1 MDQAARTT
9 ALPAETATAAPSGAQ
24 LRARLA
30 ALADWYATL
39 SPASLLHIDEFYTA
53 DARFRDPFNQ
63 VHGRDGIADI
73 FRHMFAV
80 LEEPVFSVR
89 EQLLD
94 GQQAFITWDFS
105 FRRAGKHYQ
114 LHGGSHLRF
123 AADGKVCLHRDYW
136 DSAEELLHK
145 LPLIGAPLRLL
156 RRLLSVH
163 DQGWPV

>member
-1 MDQAARTT
+1 MDQAARTA
-9 ALPAETATAAPSGAQ
+9 ALPAETATAAPSGTQ
-24 LRARLA
+24 LRTRLA

-39 SPASLLHIDEFYTA
+39 TPASLLHIDDFYSD
-53 DARFRDPFNQ
+53 DAGFRDPFNR

-73 FRHMFAV
+73 FRHMFDV
-80 LEEPVFSVR
+80 LEQPAFSVR

-105 FRRAGKHYQ
+105 FRRAGKLYQ

-123 AADGKVCLHRDYW
+123 DASGKVCLHRDYW

-156 RRLLSVH
+156 RSLLSVH
-163 DQGWPV
+163 DQDWPA